1 MKMLAFVIAGAL
13 FSGNAFAIV
22 KCEESRAV
30 SVQVMQD
37 GRVYL
42 RDSVGGRHLLG
53 DAKSPQATLL
63 AQTAMSALGKDLFV
77 SVAYEDGVSCKEP
90 KDSPV
95 RWLDVQDSK
104 VRRDYQ

>member
-1 MKMLAFVIAGAL
+1 MKMLALVIVAAF
-13 FSGNAFAIV
+13 FSGSSFAIV
-22 KCEESRAV
+22 KCEVSRAV

-42 RDSVGGRHLLG
+42 SDSVGGRHLLG
-53 DAKSPQATLL
+53 DSKSPQVTLL
-63 AQTAMSALGKDLFV
+63 AQTAMSALGKDLLV
-77 SVAYEDGVSCKEP
+77 GVAYEDGVSCKEP
-90 KDSPV
+90 KNSPV

>member
-1 MKMLAFVIAGAL
+1 MNKLALVIVAAL
-13 FSGNAFAIV
+13 FSGSSFAIV
-22 KCEESRAV
+22 KCEASRAV

-63 AQTAMSALGKDLFV
+63 AQTAMSALGKELLV
-77 SVAYEDGVSCKEP
+77 AVAYDDGVTCKEP

-95 RWLDVQDSK
+95 RWLDVQDSN

>member
-1 MKMLAFVIAGAL
+1 MKRLAFVIIAAL
-13 FSGNAFAIV
+13 FSGSSFAIV
-22 KCEESRAV
+22 KCEQSRAV

-42 RDSVGGRHLLG
+42 RDSVGSRHLLG
-53 DAKSPQATLL
+53 DAKLPHVTLL
-63 AQTAMSALGKDLFV
+63 AQTAMSALGKDLIV

-95 RWLDVQDSK
+95 RWIDVQDDK
-104 VRRDYQ
+104 VRRDYE

>member
-1 MKMLAFVIAGAL
+1 MKILALVIMTAL
-13 FSGNAFAIV
+13 FSGSSFAIV

-53 DAKSPQATLL
+53 DAQSPQATLL
-63 AQTAMSALGKDLFV
+63 AQTAMGALGKDLIV
-77 SVAYEDGVSCKEP
+77 AVAYDDGVSCKEP
-90 KDSPV
+90 KDSAV
-95 RWLDVQDSK
+95 RWLAVQDSK